1 MKTRKLLALILTVV
15 ILAGMVPSVYAA
27 EPISGTVQYYS
38 TAKLGETLETAEDTY
53 TYSDGWFS
61 EDPAVRNDKLA
72 LVSMQLTAAA
82 IDGDPDGLGTAFL
95 KELGFE
101 NTGLSDFASTDP
113 TDCNYTWGTK
123 ELDDGTA
130 LVAVVIQSYAF
141 DQATKIK
148 GWQQN
153 FTVNGETECD
163 EHFAYALAVS
173 RVIDDIAALGGD
185 GPVKYW
191 ITGYSRGGALANLL
205 AVKLPALL
213 ADRNTGIYAYTFE
226 APATVNGDAAL
237 EAPYIH
243 NYICE
248 DDPVVHI
255 PVWGMTRH
263 GADYVLKAAEGTEAD
278 AVSGALMSVI
288 PTRAAY
294 SEEQTE
300 TLSAGLISVDVSY
313 NFQETFVK
321 LMTVIFESST
331 DPLGFANEFIAQM
344 GALPTEI
351 SLATWNAVQET
362 YASLNQTGDED
373 FPLTLSDLYALGKLL
388 TPFSGMMGMTSM
400 HSFDVEIALLKE
412 LAAAQ
417 EAAEPAAA
425 EPAEEEP
432 VKEEAAIEEPAAEEP
447 AIEEEAAQEEEPK
460 AAIVPIYGFSRPFGL
475 GRFCFFIPT
484 KDAKGLS

>member
-1 MKTRKLLALILTVV
+1 MLLLSFTLYGA
-15 ILAGMVPSVYAA
+15 SSDAA
-27 EPISGTVQYYS
+27 PEEAERFGTIKWYSSFTAESSIKDSFYYS
-38 TAKLGETLETAEDTY
+38 DDWFLENPE
-53 TYSDGWFS
+53 
-61 EDPAVRNDKLA
+61 VQNDALA

-95 KELGFE
+95 KELGFG

-248 DDPVVHI
+248 DDPVVNI

-300 TLSAGLISVDVSY
+300 TLSAGLISLNVSY

-344 GALPTEI
+344 SALPTEI

-388 TPFSGMMGMTSM
+388 TPFSGMMGMTSV

-412 LAAAQ
+412 LAAQ
-417 EAAEPAAA
+417 EAPADAAEPAAA

-432 VKEEAAIEEPAAEEP
+432 VKEEPAAEEP
-447 AIEEEAAQEEEPK
+447 ASEEPAIEEAPQEEEPK